1 MALLPASAAA
11 RGARA
16 GPAPAVVAAAADLK
30 FALEEIVV
38 LFERDTSHR
47 LRLVFGS
54 SGNLYAQIR
63 QGAPFGLFLS
73 ADEALVFRL
82 ADAGL
87 TRDRGTVYAIGR
99 LAILVPRGSPLKP
112 DGELRDLAEAVRDGR
127 LRKFAIANPEH
138 APYGQRAQ
146 EALQNVGLW
155 EAIRPRLVLGENVAQ
170 AAQFALSGS
179 AQGGLVGSAL
189 ARAPEIAR
197 SSAFGI
203 VPATLHRPLVQR
215 MVLTKAADA
224 AATAFCEYLTTPRA
238 RDVLQRFG
246 FETPER

>member
-1 MALLPASAAA
+1 
-11 RGARA
+11 
-16 GPAPAVVAAAADLK
+16 
-30 FALEEIVV
+30 
-38 LFERDTSHR
+38 
-47 LRLVFGS
+47 VFGS
-54 SGNLYAQIR
+54 SGNLYAQIL

-73 ADEALVFRL
+73 ADESLVFRL
-82 ADAGL
+82 ADAGR
-87 TRDRGTVYAIGR
+87 TRDRGRFYAVGR

-179 AQGGLVGSAL
+179 AQGGLVALAL

-197 SSAFGI
+197 SSVFGI
-203 VPATLHRPLVQR
+203 VPSTLHRPLVQR
-215 MVLTKAADA
+215 MVLTKAADD
-224 AATAFCEYLTTPRA
+224 AATAFHEHLTTPGA
-238 RDVLQRFG
+238 RDALQRFG
-246 FETPER
+246 FEAAER